1 MMDDPH
7 DPMSGYRP
15 DMDQYPEPEDEGN
28 MVAWGLVV
36 GCMLLAIFGLLT
48 WALYALIKSAGH
60 L

>member
-15 DMDQYPEPEDEGN
+15 DMDQYPEPEDEGDMTVWAFVLGS
-28 MVAWGLVV
+28 MVVAV
-36 GCMLLAIFGLLT
+36 FGLLA
-48 WALYALIKSAGH
+48 WAIYALIRSAGH